1 MRYNFRQAIL
11 YYAVLYKGDWE
22 KIAKA
27 IDRKEEYQI
36 LETNHSFVTIG
47 EPSYPKCFLDLE
59 CPPWILFF
67 EGKLEWLNEPKVA
80 IIGARN
86 CSQAGINNT
95 KRIVQ
100 KLKNRYVIVSGL
112 AKGIDAAAHWSSLDQ
127 KTIGIIG
134 CGLDIIYPKENHSL
148 YEWMKRKHLV
158 ISEYPPGVPPYARN
172 FPWRNRLIA
181 AACESVI
188 VVEAGMKSGTML
200 TVNEC
205 LSLGREVYCLPQP
218 FNELKFV
225 GCNYLISSGA
235 NILYDEQGLSVF
247 DLSSKKNKKYRIKQL
262 TDKEERGNINER

>member
-11 YYAVLYKGDWE
+11 YYAVLYKGDWK

-27 IDRKEEYQI
+27 LDRKEEYQI
-36 LETNHSFVTIG
+36 LECDYSFVTIG
-47 EPSYPKCFLDLE
+47 EPDYPKCFLDLE
-59 CPPWILFF
+59 CPPWILFYA
-67 EGKLEWLNEPKVA
+67 GNLEWLNEPKVA

-86 CSQAGINNT
+86 CSQSGLKNT
-95 KRIVQ
+95 KQIVDR
-100 KLKNRYVIVSGL
+100 LKKRSVIVSGL
-112 AKGIDAAAHWSSLDQ
+112 AKGIDAAAHWSSLDE

-134 CGLDIIYPKENHSL
+134 CGLDIVYPKENCSL
-148 YEWMKRKHLV
+148 YERMRREHLL

-188 VVEAGMKSGTML
+188 VIEAGMKSGTML

-205 LSLGREVYCLPQP
+205 LALGKEVYCLPQL
-218 FNELKFV
+218 FGEQKFA

-235 NILYDEQGLSVF
+235 NILYDLQGLSTF
-247 DLSSKKNKKYRIKQL
+247 
-262 TDKEERGNINER
+262 